1 MGQPVTSDL
10 DLARDAASGKEAA
23 FEALVRRYQGAV
35 RGLCRR
41 LTSHAAEA
49 DDVAQAAFLMAW
61 RKIGSYRGG
70 SFKSWIC
77 TIAYREFLQ
86 ARRRKKIEVEFDE
99 NTHILAF
106 DTSAARLPEQLDLD
120 RALKTLPE
128 NQRIC
133 VVLCVATGMSHSETS
148 AATGFPLGTVKSHVN
163 RGVAAL
169 RKQLAAESV
178 A

>member
-1 MGQPVTSDL
+1 MISDI
-10 DLARDAASGKEAA
+10 DLARQAASGDEAA
-23 FEALVRRYQGAV
+23 FETLVRRYQGNV

-41 LTSHAAEA
+41 LTSHPAEA
-49 DDVAQAAFLMAW
+49 DDVAQAAFLLAW

-70 SFKSWIC
+70 SFKSWVC

-86 ARRRKKIEVEFDE
+86 ARRKKKVEVEFDE
-99 NTHILAF
+99 HVHVLAF
-106 DTSAARLPEQLDLD
+106 DSSAARLPEQMDLD
-120 RALKTLPE
+120 RALRLLPE

-133 VVLCVATGMSHSETS
+133 VVLCVASGMSHSEAA

-169 RKQLAAESV
+169 RKQLASEHV

>member
-1 MGQPVTSDL
+1 MKPDTT
-10 DLARDAASGKEAA
+10 LAQEAASGQEAA
-23 FEALVRRYQGAV
+23 FETLVRRYQGTV
-35 RGLCRR
+35 RGLTRR
-41 LTSHAAEA
+41 LAARPVEA
-49 DDVAQAAFLMAW
+49 DDLAQAAFLTAW

-70 SFKSWIC
+70 SFKAWLC

-86 ARRRKKIEVEFDE
+86 ARRKQKPEVEFDE
-99 NTHILAF
+99 GAHIIAF
-106 DTSAARLPEQLDLD
+106 DASAARMADHLDLD

-133 VVLCVATGMSHSETS
+133 VVLCVAAGLSHSEAAT
-148 AATGFPLGTVKSHVN
+148 ATGFPLGTVKSHVG

-169 RKQLAAESV
+169 RKQLATETV

>member
-1 MGQPVTSDL
+1 MKSDA
-10 DLARDAASGKEAA
+10 DLAREAASGQEAA
-23 FEALVRRYQGAV
+23 FEALVRRYQGTV
-35 RGLCRR
+35 RGLARR
-41 LTSHAAEA
+41 LTAHAAEA

-61 RKIGSYRGG
+61 RKISSYRGG
-70 SFKSWIC
+70 SFKSWLC

-86 ARRRKKIEVEFDE
+86 ARRKRKPEVEFDE
-99 NTHILAF
+99 SAHILAF
-106 DTSAARLPEQLDLD
+106 DTSAARMPEHLDLD
-120 RALKTLPE
+120 RALQTLPE

-133 VVLCVATGMSHSETS
+133 VVLCVASGMSHAEAS

-169 RKQLAAESV
+169 RKQLASEHV

>member
-1 MGQPVTSDL
+1 MKSDT
-10 DLARDAASGKEAA
+10 DLAYDAASGQEAA
-23 FEALVRRYQGAV
+23 FETLVRRYQGTV
-35 RGLCRR
+35 RGLTRR
-41 LTSHAAEA
+41 LAARPVEA
-49 DDVAQAAFLMAW
+49 DDLAQAAFLTAW

-70 SFKSWIC
+70 AFKAWLC

-86 ARRRKKIEVEFDE
+86 ARRKQKPEVEFDE
-99 NTHILAF
+99 GAHVIAF
-106 DTSAARLPEQLDLD
+106 DVSATRMADHIDLD

-133 VVLCVATGMSHSETS
+133 VVLCVAAGLSHSEAAS
-148 AATGFPLGTVKSHVN
+148 ATGFPLGTVKSHVG

-169 RKQLAAESV
+169 REQLATETV